1 MQGIHGIGEL
11 GYMYTWVHRA
21 MIRVS
26 LADYAYMAFS
36 EESWIVDTI
45 LTWGVHPPGSP
56 PLYPGRKKNLPN
68 CPQNDTTF
76 YLKGYF

>member
-11 GYMYTWVHRA
+11 GYMYYTWVHRA

-36 EESWIVDTI
+36 EES
-45 LTWGVHPPGSP
+45 
-56 PLYPGRKKNLPN
+56 
-68 CPQNDTTF
+68 
-76 YLKGYF
+76 

>member
-36 EESWIVDTI
+36 EES
-45 LTWGVHPPGSP
+45 
-56 PLYPGRKKNLPN
+56 
-68 CPQNDTTF
+68 
-76 YLKGYF
+76 